1 MSIVLGEMV
10 NQKSVMRERGFIL
23 INRMDIENCAEDA
36 KNLSVLAGTIHDALC
51 YSPSTPDAHFASV
64 ALLENLLQNHAEK
77 LNAIVVSIFCQE
89 NNTVNPVRK

>member
-1 MSIVLGEMV
+1 LNTRI
-10 NQKSVMRERGFIL
+10 
-23 INRMDIENCAEDA
+23 DIENCAEDA

-64 ALLENLLQNHAEK
+64 ALLENLLQDHAEK
-77 LNAIVVSIFCQE
+77 LNAIVISVLSQE